1 MAHFLRHPDRRC
13 LPDSLHST
21 AARKLKMF
29 FAILFLT
36 LTLSG
41 AYFFPDWSWGSIA
54 LAAFACVAALRL
66 ALLVLAKRQSGDRQ

>member
-1 MAHFLRHPDRRC
+1 
-13 LPDSLHST
+13 
-21 AARKLKMF
+21 MF

-41 AYFFPDWSWGSIA
+41 AYFLPDWSWGSIA

-66 ALLVLAKRQSGDRQ
+66 ALLVLAKRQSSDRQ